1 MHCSTISL
9 LIFLEGQFACQSQ
22 KRHASYHAPLPQ
34 QLGDIACPNIGA
46 TIEYISGLSMV
57 ISEGRLQYFCEVI
70 RMQSSNVTVATCW
83 LIAVQ
88 LNITLNKNV
97 AYTV

>member
-1 MHCSTISL
+1 
-9 LIFLEGQFACQSQ
+9 
-22 KRHASYHAPLPQ
+22 
-34 QLGDIACPNIGA
+34 
-46 TIEYISGLSMV
+46 
-57 ISEGRLQYFCEVI
+57 LQYFCEVI

-97 AYTV
+97 AYTL